1 MQTNDFSTL
10 PTSWQIK
17 TLGEVCE
24 ITMGQ
29 SPLGEK
35 VIDKR
40 KNAYSKALEFHQ
52 GKIHFT
58 DKFIAESEVVTTDI
72 RKIAQKDSVL
82 LCVRAPVGVIN
93 ITQRQIAIGRGLC
106 ALNLKDSSNDFLYFY
121 LLTLK
126 NYFNQKATG
135 STFSAINLDT
145 IKNTKIPLPPLDIQK
160 RIVSKLDEAFSR
172 IDNGVAHLKSAQ
184 NNIAKYKQS
193 LLKAAFNGTLT
204 DNLAQD
210 STLTDTLPHP
220 KPLPQGEGLTLDSP
234 AIARGNSKNSP
245 SLAEGARGWVD
256 SRNDTLACHT
266 EGVARS
272 ISKNSNG
279 RDSSLT
285 AFARNDKERDIS
297 LSAKAQYDN
306 NGINPNLPQGWTIK
320 TLGEIAQ
327 IKGGKR
333 LPKDSKYA
341 ETATPYP
348 YIRVTDFEKMSVNT
362 TNLKYLTKEIQQKIK
377 NYTISKD
384 DVYISIA
391 GSIGKVGTIPD
402 ELDNANLTENAA
414 KIVHSMDK
422 KYLAFYLNS
431 AEVQSQIAFFTKAT
445 TQPKLALYRIENL
458 KVKIPPLQTQKQ
470 IVKILE
476 KHFKSAD
483 KTSEFIE
490 SALNKARQLKSS
502 FLKSAFEGK
511 LV

>member
-1 MQTNDFSTL
+1 MQTNDFLAL
-10 PTSWQIK
+10 PTSWQVK

-40 KNAYSKALEFHQ
+40 KNAYSKAIEFHQ

-72 RKIAQKDSVL
+72 RKIAPKNSVL

-126 NYFNQKATG
+126 NYFNQRATG

-160 RIVSKLDEAFSR
+160 RIVSKLDEAFAR
-172 IDNGVAHLKSAQ
+172 IDNGVKHLKSAQ

-245 SLAEGARGWVD
+245 SLAEGARGWVNPC
-256 SRNDTLACHT
+256 NDILSCHT
-266 EGVARS
+266 ERS
-272 ISKNSNG
+272 EVSQKSVN
-279 RDSSLT
+279 RDIFASANASQPVGSLT
-285 AFARNDKERDIS
+285 LNMTNDE
-297 LSAKAQYDN
+297 
-306 NGINPNLPQGWTIK
+306 NPNLPQGWIIK
-320 TLGEIAQ
+320 TLGEVFKVVGGGTPATSKKEFWRGNIAWITSADIDLQ
-327 IKGGKR
+327 GFTITPKR
-333 LPKDSKYA
+333 FITNEAIQS
-341 ETATPYP
+341 
-348 YIRVTDFEKMSVNT
+348 ST
-362 TNLKYLTKEIQQKIK
+362 TNLVEKD
-377 NYTISKD
+377 TI
-384 DVYISIA
+384 VVVTRV
-391 GSIGKVGTIPD
+391 GLGKVGITDRQTCFSQDSQALIPLEDLDVKFMAFQIKNQAKNFLSISRGTTISG
-402 ELDNANLTENAA
+402 
-414 KIVHSMDK
+414 I
-422 KYLAFYLNS
+422 
-431 AEVQSQIAFFTKAT
+431 TKNT
-445 TQPKLALYRIENL
+445 LK
-458 KVKIPPLQTQKQ
+458 KVKLVVPPLQTQKQ
-470 IVKILE
+470 IVEILE
-476 KHFKSAD
+476 KHLTSAD

-490 SALNKARQLKSS
+490 SALNKAKQLKSS
-502 FLKSAFEGK
+502 LLKSAFEGK